1 MTENE
6 TDRQPDA
13 PRKWGGRLWKWTK
26 RVLFGFVGLVV
37 VALLAGVI
45 YQFVATRLA
54 FRNYPAPG
62 EMVSVSGHEMHLYCT
77 GKASGGPTVVMDSG
91 LGGGVLDWQTVQ
103 PKVAKFAR
111 VCSYDRSGIGW
122 SESGPSPRTSPQIVK
137 ELHALL
143 ENAGV
148 GGPYVLVGHSFG
160 GANVQLYASEY
171 PDEVA
176 GMVLVD
182 SALDVRVLDEDLR
195 DATANANPSPLT
207 LKVLAPLGIP
217 RLLDSQGGLLPKRLA
232 QERPAIYNGTRHL
245 YAVADESATIYE
257 SIAATTDAA
266 PSLGDKPLIVLS
278 AGARQY
284 PGFTKEQAK
293 RADKQAN
300 EFEASRQDLSE
311 NSELVVAKNSA
322 HYIQFERPE
331 LVVDS
336 IRRVVE
342 ATRDGSPV

>member
-1 MTENE
+1 MTETE

-13 PRKWGGRLWKWTK
+13 PGERGGRLWKWTK
-26 RVLFGFVGLVV
+26 RALMGFVGLVV
-37 VALLAGVI
+37 VVLLAGVI
-45 YQFVATRLA
+45 YQFVATRLTY
-54 FRNYPAPG
+54 RNYPAPG

-77 GKASGGPTVVMDSG
+77 GKAGGGPTVVMDSG

-122 SESGPSPRTSPQIVK
+122 SESGPSPRTSPQIVR
-137 ELHALL
+137 ELHTLL

-160 GANVQLYASEY
+160 GANVQLYVSEY

-195 DATANANPSPLT
+195 DATAPPSPL
-207 LKVLAPLGIP
+207 LIKAAAPLGIL
-217 RLLDSQGGLLPKRLA
+217 RLVPSVGEESLPKRLA
-232 QERPAIYNGTRHL
+232 QQRSAIYNGTRHL
-245 YAVADESATIYE
+245 YAVADESATVQKSVAE
-257 SIAATTDAA
+257 ATDAA
-266 PSLGDKPLIVLS
+266 PSLGEKPLMVLS

-284 PGFTKEQAK
+284 PSTKQAK
-293 RADKQAN
+293 RVDEQTN
-300 EFEASRQDLSE
+300 EFEAGLEDLSE

-322 HYIQFERPE
+322 HYIHFDRPE

-342 ATRDGSPV
+342 AAGDGGPV

>member
-6 TDRQPDA
+6 TDRPDA
-13 PRKWGGRLWKWTK
+13 PRERGGRLWKWTK
-26 RVLFGFVGLVV
+26 RALLGFVGLVV
-37 VALLAGVI
+37 VVLLAGVI
-45 YQFVATRLA
+45 YQFVATRLTY
-54 FRNYPAPG
+54 RNYPAPG

-77 GKASGGPTVVMDSG
+77 GKAGGGPTVVMDSG

-122 SESGPSPRTSPQIVK
+122 SESGPSPRTSRRIVE

-143 ENAGV
+143 SDAGEE
-148 GGPYVLVGHSFG
+148 GPYVLVGHSFG

-171 PDEVA
+171 PERVA

-195 DATANANPSPLT
+195 DATANATPSPLT
-207 LKVLAPLGIP
+207 LKILAPLGITC
-217 RLLDSQGGLLPKRLA
+217 LLNSQVDLLPKRLA
-232 QERPAIYNGTRHL
+232 QERLAIQNSTRHQF
-245 YAVADESATIYE
+245 AVADETVTINE
-257 SIAATTDAA
+257 SIATTTDAA
-266 PSLGDKPLIVLS
+266 PSLGDRPLIVLS

-300 EFEASRQDLSE
+300 ELEASRQKLSE
-311 NSELVVAKNSA
+311 NSLLVVAKDSG
-322 HYIQFERPE
+322 HYIHFERPE

-342 ATRDGSPV
+342 AAGDGGPV